1 MCLVPQQ
8 LDVQEFTYTGWRLAP
23 KMSVPLFKN
32 LRGREKQEGIAGGM
46 LGGEEGLVTSEIN
59 I

>member
-1 MCLVPQQ
+1 
-8 LDVQEFTYTGWRLAP
+8 
-23 KMSVPLFKN
+23 MSVPLFKN